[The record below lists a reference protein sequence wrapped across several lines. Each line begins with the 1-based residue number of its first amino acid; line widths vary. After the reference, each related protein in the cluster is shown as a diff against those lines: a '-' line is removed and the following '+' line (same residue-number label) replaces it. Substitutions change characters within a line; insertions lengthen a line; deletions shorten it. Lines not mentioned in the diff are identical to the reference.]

1 MDAAWVTSLLL
12 TSSTTPRHAAIPE
25 SRSSAR
31 RRRRIRSGVTP
42 WDYAPPGPASGLRRV
57 TNELRLAERAG
68 RAFIAAERAAAGTA
82 GAARTAGA
90 AAPGAAAAAGPRAAV
105 AAARCGARV
114 AARFLG
120 AARHGLACLADE
132 LAALFRPARRG
143 LAGAAI
149 LLGCFVADVA
159 RLFADG
165 AAQFAARLR
174 CQQHAQPGAQ
184 HGARQQAHHEP
195 AAALVVIP
203 IEVRH
208 VLLLQFQCDVPLPG
222 NSDCARA
229 AVNS

>member
-1 MDAAWVTSLLL
+1 MDAACVTSLLL
-12 TSSTTPRHAAIPE
+12 TSSTTPRHAAMPD

-31 RRRRIRSGVTP
+31 RRRRIRSGVTL
-42 WDYAPPGPASGLRRV
+42 WDYAPPGPTSGPRRV

-82 GAARTAGA
+82 RAARAARAAGA

-114 AARFLG
+114 AAGFLG

-149 LLGCFVADVA
+149 LLGRFAADVA
-159 RLFADG
+159 GLFADG
-165 AAQFAARLR
+165 AALFAARLR
-174 CQQHAQPGAQ
+174 CQQHATTGAQ
-184 HGARQQAHHEP
+184 HGARQQAHQQP
-195 AAALVVIP
+195 
-203 IEVRH
+203 
-208 VLLLQFQCDVPLPG
+208 
-222 NSDCARA
+222 
-229 AVNS
+229 